1 MRFAPRERLAARAT
15 ALRREL
21 GDRGLDALVVTALPH
36 LFYLLNLRASAGVAV
51 VEREP
56 PGLRLVIDFRY
67 VEAVE
72 RLLTQAIAPPDLEVV
87 RVESTYD
94 ETLCQLLRRRPAAR
108 VAIEADHFSVRRW
121 TWLQQALSADLTPAV
136 ELVERAR
143 MVKDRHETQVLREA
157 GAMLAAITGP
167 ACLCARRGR
176 TEHEVAKDIERLI
189 EEAGFERPAFDTIVA
204 SGPNGALP
212 HAYPT
217 DRKLTGGDLV
227 ILDFGGVHQ
236 GYCVDLSRTVSVGA
250 PDSRTSRL
258 HRAVKEAQAAAMAAG
273 FPGVLASEVD
283 AAARTVLE
291 RYGLADRF
299 GHGTGHGLGIDV
311 HELPRVGKRRE
322 GAAGPDDTRL
332 APGMVF
338 TIEPGVYVPG
348 LGGVRI
354 EDDVLMTAAGI
365 EVLTPV
371 CRCLLDTDGPG
382 SAPGARAVPAE
393 QTPGEAG
400 AGGNR
405 SRGR

>member
-1 MRFAPRERLAARAT
+1 MRFAPRERLAARAS

-67 VEAVE
+67 VEAVN
-72 RLLTQAIAPPDLEVV
+72 RLLRQGIAPPDLEVV
-87 RVESTYD
+87 RVESSYD
-94 ETLCQLLRRRPAAR
+94 ETLCQLLRSGPAAR
-108 VAIEADHFSVRRW
+108 VAIEADHLSVRRW
-121 TWLQQALSADLTPAV
+121 TWLQQTLAADLTPAV

-143 MVKDRHETQVLREA
+143 MIKDRHETQVLREA
-157 GAMLAAITGP
+157 GRMLAAIVGP
-167 ACLCARRGR
+167 ACRHVLRGR
-176 TEHEVAKDIERLI
+176 KEVDVAKDVERLI
-189 EEAGFERPAFDTIVA
+189 EEAGFERPAFDSIVA

-217 DRKLTGGDLV
+217 ERKLIGGDLV

-236 GYCVDLSRTVSVGA
+236 GYCVDVSRTVSVG
-250 PDSRTSRL
+250 PPGPETSRL
-258 HRAVKEAQAAAMAAG
+258 HRAVREAQAAAMAASA
-273 FPGVLASEVD
+273 PGVLASEVD

-291 RYGLADRF
+291 GYGLGDRF

-311 HELPRVGKRRE
+311 HELPRIGKKR
-322 GAAGPDDTRL
+322 ADADGPDDLTL

-338 TIEPGVYVPG
+338 TIEPGVYVPD

-354 EDDVLMTAAGI
+354 EDDVLMTEAGL
-365 EVLTPV
+365 EVLTPA
-371 CRCLLDTDGPG
+371 CRGLLDTD
-382 SAPGARAVPAE
+382 RPAFA
-393 QTPGEAG
+393 EA
-400 AGGNR
+400 
-405 SRGR
+405 